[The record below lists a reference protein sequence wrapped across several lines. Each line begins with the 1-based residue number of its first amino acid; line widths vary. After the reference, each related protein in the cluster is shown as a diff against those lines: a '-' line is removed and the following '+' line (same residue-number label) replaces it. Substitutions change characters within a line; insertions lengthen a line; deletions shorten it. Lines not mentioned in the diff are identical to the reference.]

1 MWYHK
6 KKKKTSFPATKFRDM
21 NYCNLTDKEFKI
33 AARKKFS
40 ELQENSERPY
50 NDLRNKQNNLPKRL
64 KFWERTKQILELK
77 HSVSDMNALEIIGS
91 QAHQMEQ
98 RVNELMGKNI
108 EMFQVEEERTKIF
121 LKVKNPLTI
130 RLH

>member
-1 MWYHK
+1 
-6 KKKKTSFPATKFRDM
+6 M

-50 NDLRNKQNNLPKRL
+50 NDLRNKQNYLPKRL

-98 RVNELMGKNI
+98 RLNELMSKNI